1 MVARVALSTA
11 KRGAHDDAHDAFMT
25 LPAYTSARED
35 EVRQPG
41 RGQKPCRLGLC
52 MRKCPQGSYTDSQT
66 VLSKPRR
73 GGGGVGWSGDACI
86 APCR

>member
-11 KRGAHDDAHDAFMT
+11 KRGAHDDAHNAFMT

-41 RGQKPCRLGLC
+41 RGRKPCRL
-52 MRKCPQGSYTDSQT
+52 
-66 VLSKPRR
+66 
-73 GGGGVGWSGDACI
+73 AF
-86 APCR
+86 A

>member
-11 KRGAHDDAHDAFMT
+11 KREEHNDAHDAFMT

-41 RGQKPCRLGLC
+41 RGRNPAGWPLSEE
-52 MRKCPQGSYTDSQT
+52 MPQGSYTDSQT

>member
-11 KRGAHDDAHDAFMT
+11 KREEHNDAHDAFMT

-41 RGQKPCRLGLC
+41 RGPKPCRLAFERGNA
-52 MRKCPQGSYTDSQT
+52 
-66 VLSKPRR
+66 PRLLYR
-73 GGGGVGWSGDACI
+73 FANRSIEA
-86 APCR
+86 A